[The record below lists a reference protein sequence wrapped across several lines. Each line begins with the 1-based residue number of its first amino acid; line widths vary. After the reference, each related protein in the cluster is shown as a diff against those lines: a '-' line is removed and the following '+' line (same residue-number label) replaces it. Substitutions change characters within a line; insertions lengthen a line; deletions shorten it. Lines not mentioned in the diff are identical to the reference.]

1 MTMKYKPPTIAAL
14 AVIVMS
20 GVFTTVAKADEW
32 NKKTNITINQAIQVQ
47 DTVLQPGSYVLKLV
61 DLAAERYLVEILDK
75 AGSRVIT
82 TVFTVPTLR
91 NEPVGDSQFNFYAS
105 ESAAVPELH
114 TWFYPGDLTGFE
126 FRPGRRGPV
135 PDAVSQAG
143 APKPSGTPAN

>member
-1 MTMKYKPPTIAAL
+1 MKYKVPTFAAL
-14 AVIVMS
+14 ALIVTS

-47 DTVLQPGSYVLKLV
+47 DAVLQPGSYVLKLV
-61 DLAAERYLVEILDK
+61 DLAAERHLVEILNQ
-75 AGSRVIT
+75 AENRVIT

-91 NEPVGDSQFNFYAS
+91 NEPADNSEFNFYAS

-126 FRPGRRGPV
+126 FRPGRLGRV
-135 PDAVSQAG
+135 PEAAAQVG
-143 APKPSGTPAN
+143 AMTPSGTPAN